1 MSRLQEL
8 HPDQQAVLQ
17 LVLRRRMAYADI
29 GATLGLEASQVR
41 ERALDAVD
49 GLAPDDVEYLA
60 LEDRDR
66 IADLLLGQGSDDERD
81 ATRALLRDHS
91 PARTWADRVAAE
103 LDPLGGPAEALPA
116 RDAAPGAHATD
127 SDVGS
132 DATGSGAA
140 TATHPDVPPAGAAD
154 QQDGPAHVDDAHA
167 DAAHADASPAGDADA
182 DARAAGAA
190 AAAAPVAAG
199 GSGDV
204 RQAFAA
210 LDAGAAPKAG
220 RERTPR
226 TRGSRPSSRA
236 LAAGVLALVVAALVI
251 AWVGGVFNGRDD
263 EDASTANAAA
273 PAQTTTQASA
283 AQDDARAFLAT
294 LPRQI
299 NFTAPVGAQA
309 PFAGVKGVAQ
319 STLSQTTGEPVLA
332 LTTEGMPKASKT
344 RRYFAWADKSGSDP
358 ILIGQLTDARGAELP
373 FVGVDL
379 KTRQPANVDP
389 TVYNRIR
396 ITRQGAAAPTKP
408 GPTVLV
414 GTLRL
419 RSAS

>member
-1 MSRLQEL
+1 MSRLQDL

-29 GATLGLEASQVR
+29 GSTLGLEASQVR

-49 GLAPDDVEYLA
+49 GLAPDDVDGLA

-81 ATRALLRDHS
+81 ATRALLREHA

-103 LDPLGGPAEALPA
+103 LGPLGGPAEPL
-116 RDAAPGAHATD
+116 
-127 SDVGS
+127 
-132 DATGSGAA
+132 
-140 TATHPDVPPAGAAD
+140 
-154 QQDGPAHVDDAHA
+154 
-167 DAAHADASPAGDADA
+167 PAGDADA
-182 DARAAGAA
+182 RATE
-190 AAAAPVAAG
+190 AAAAPVATG

-210 LDAGAAPKAG
+210 LDAGAAPQAG

-226 TRGSRPSSRA
+226 TGLLRPSGRA
-236 LAAGVLALVVAALVI
+236 LAAGALALVVAALVI
-251 AWVGGVFNGRDD
+251 AWVGGAFNGADD

-273 PAQTTTQASA
+273 PAQTTTEANA
-283 AQDDARAFLAT
+283 AQADAQAFLAT

-332 LTTEGMPKASKT
+332 LTTEGMPRASKS

-379 KTRQPANVDP
+379 KTRQPASVDP

-419 RSAS
+419 RSAG

>member
-29 GATLGLEASQVR
+29 GATLGLEAAQVR

-49 GLAPDDVEYLA
+49 GLAPDDVEGLA

-66 IADLLLGQGSDDERD
+66 IADLLLGQGPDDERES
-81 ATRALLRDHS
+81 TRALVRDHA

-103 LDPLGGPAEALPA
+103 LGPLGGPAEAPVTG
-116 RDAAPGAHATD
+116 DAAPGD
-127 SDVGS
+127 
-132 DATGSGAA
+132 
-140 TATHPDVPPAGAAD
+140 PPAAD
-154 QQDGPAHVDDAHA
+154 VQ
-167 DAAHADASPAGDADA
+167 
-182 DARAAGAA
+182 AAGAA

-204 RQAFAA
+204 REAFAA
-210 LDAGAAPKAG
+210 LDGGATPNAR
-220 RERTPR
+220 RERAPR
-226 TRGSRPSSRA
+226 TGGSRPSGRT
-236 LAAGVLALVVAALVI
+236 LAAGALALVVAALVV
-251 AWVGGVFNGRDD
+251 AWVSGAFNGKDD
-263 EDASTANAAA
+263 GDASASSTAPPAATSTA
-273 PAQTTTQASA
+273 ANG
-283 AQDDARAFLAT
+283 AQDDAQAFLAT

-332 LTTEGMPKASKT
+332 LTTEAMPEASKT
-344 RRYFAWADKSGSDP
+344 RRYFAWADKSGDDP

-419 RSAS
+419 RTAS